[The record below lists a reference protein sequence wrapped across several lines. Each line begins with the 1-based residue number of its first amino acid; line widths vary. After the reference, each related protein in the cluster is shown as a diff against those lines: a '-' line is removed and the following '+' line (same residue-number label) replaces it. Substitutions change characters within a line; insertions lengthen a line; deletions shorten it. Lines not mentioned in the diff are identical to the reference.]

1 MFSHDIM
8 NYQTAC
14 VCYLP
19 QPSASADYSDPGFNN
34 TFMKKKNL
42 ASVKDLWS
50 RSSEIRDI

>member
-1 MFSHDIM
+1 M

-34 TFMKKKNL
+34 TFMKKKIL

-50 RSSEIRDI
+50 RSSELRDI